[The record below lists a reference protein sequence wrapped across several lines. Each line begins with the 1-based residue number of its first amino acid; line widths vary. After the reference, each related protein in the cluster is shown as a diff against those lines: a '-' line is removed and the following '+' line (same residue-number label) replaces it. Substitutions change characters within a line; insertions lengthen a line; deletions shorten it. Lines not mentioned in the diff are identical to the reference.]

1 MLNLRRRSLRTPL
14 LATAIAVAFAA
25 PFAHTDTATATAS
38 NKRPT
43 VQADTDRF
51 IVKFRDGSAERGNAT
66 QRQQRLDA
74 IGHEHGVRIAQLRR
88 LGLGADVIKT
98 DKRLTAD
105 QAKALIGR
113 LRADPHVEYAEVD
126 GRMTIDMVPND
137 TGYGSQWHYFE
148 PTGGIGAPGAWDIA
162 TGTGEVVAVVDTGIT
177 AHSDLNANILPG
189 YDMITDTT
197 VSVDGD
203 GRDADPSDPGDYY
216 AANACGAGVPAR
228 NSSWHGTHVAGTIA
242 AVTNNSA
249 GVAGIAHNAKVVP
262 VRVLGKCGGY
272 VSDIADGILWASGAT
287 VGALPVN
294 ANPAKVI
301 NLSLGGSGACGTTYQ
316 AAIDT
321 AMANGSLV
329 VVSAGNSNLAA
340 TNFRPANCTGVVTVA
355 ASGRTGARSS
365 FSNFGTAIE
374 ITAPG
379 GDGADGILS
388 TLNTGTT
395 TPVAEGYAYYYGTSM
410 AAPHVS
416 AVAALA
422 RQASGDS
429 LTPAEISSL
438 LQATAR
444 AMPFTCGQGC
454 GAGLLD
460 ATAAVTA
467 ATTPILIVK
476 DPNSA
481 DEGNSGTAV
490 KNFTVKLS
498 KAVGADVTFDYTTQD
513 GTASAGSDFVAASG
527 SGTITAGA
535 TSTTIPV
542 TVNGDTDVE
551 ADESFSLLV
560 DNVVGPITVVDDL
573 GSYTMFNDETT
584 PLTNAV
590 AVSTGDVTINHNRY
604 FTLAVPAGAS
614 NLKFTTS
621 GGDGDADLYVRF
633 NAIPTE
639 ATYDCRPYLTGNNET
654 CNMVVQAGTWNVMLD
669 AYVPYNGLKLTG
681 SYELPVDVS
690 IGDASVS
697 EGDSGTK
704 TVSFTVT
711 LSHTNGAAVTYDIA
725 TAGDTATSDVDF
737 ASSSATGESIAA
749 GQLTRTYS
757 VTVNGDTAIE
767 NDEQFFVNLSNAA
780 TTAGAT
786 ITDGQGVG
794 TITNDDV
801 PSLSIDDQ
809 GAAEGNSGT
818 TQHTFTVSLSEPA
831 VTDVTFDIATTGG
844 SATAD
849 DDFASNSATGV
860 TITAGNTT
868 ATFPVTVNGDTAIEA
883 NETYTVDVTNVVGAT
898 VADGSGTG
906 TITND
911 DLPTLAIAD
920 ATAIIEGNA
929 GTKTMT
935 FVVNLSQAAP
945 FPVSYN
951 ITTAN
956 GTATT
961 ANADYVAASATGETI
976 PAGQT
981 SKTFSVTINGDG
993 AMERSETVFA
1003 NISNASGATLA
1014 DAHGV
1019 GTITND
1025 DGTMS
1030 IGDVSVFEGNSGT
1043 KQMGFVVTLSQASTA
1058 PVTFNAKTQKP
1069 GTTATDGVDFVAA
1082 KVTNQVIPAGQTSK
1096 LFNVTI
1102 NGDTT
1107 VEPTEVIRAT
1117 VSSAGVDVSDAL
1129 ADGLIANDDG
1139 PLLSIADA
1147 GFLEGDSGDKTLNFI
1162 VTLGQVSATA
1172 TTFNIFTVN
1181 GTAAA
1186 GEDYDARTVTGAT
1199 IPAGQTQYVFSVTT
1213 HGDTKI
1219 EGNETMFVRISNAN
1233 VGVLDGQARGVLTND
1248 DGPVLAISDAQ
1259 VTEGDSGVKQMVFT
1273 VSLSKL
1279 ATAKVT
1285 FNFSTAAA
1293 TATGGSDFD
1302 PVSVTGLVIPYG
1314 QLSRTVSVPIRGD
1327 TTVEPDETLRGNIS
1341 LSNVS
1346 IMDGVGIGTIVNDD
1360 VP

>member
-1 MLNLRRRSLRTPL
+1 MHTRRRSLRTPL

-25 PFAHTDTATATAS
+25 PFAHTDTAIATAS

-51 IVKFRDGSAERGNAT
+51 IVKFRDGSAEHGNAA

-74 IGHEHGVRIAQLRR
+74 IGREHGVRIAQLRR

-98 DKRLTAD
+98 DHSLTAD
-105 QAKALIGR
+105 QAKALVGR

-126 GRMTIDMVPND
+126 GRMYADFQPND
-137 TGYGSQWHYFE
+137 SQYVSQWHYHD
-148 PTGGIGAPGAWDIA
+148 PIGGIGMQNAWNFA
-162 TGTGEVVAVVDTGIT
+162 TGTGQVVAVVDTGIT
-177 AHSDLNANILPG
+177 AHSDLDANILPG

-203 GRDADPSDPGDYY
+203 GRDADPSDPGDWYT
-216 AANACGAGVPAR
+216 AGQCGTAPAR

-242 AVTNNSA
+242 AVTNNAA
-249 GVAGIAHNAKVVP
+249 GVAGVAYNAKVVP
-262 VRVLGKCGGY
+262 VRVLGKCGGF

-287 VGALPVN
+287 VGTAPVN

-316 AAIDT
+316 NAINT

-329 VVSAGNSNLAA
+329 VVSAGNSNLSAA
-340 TNFRPANCTGVVTVA
+340 NFRPANCTGVVTVA
-355 ASGRTGARSS
+355 ASGKTGARSS
-365 FSNFGTAIE
+365 FSNFGPAIE

-379 GDGADGILS
+379 GDGADGVLS

-395 TPVAEGYAYYYGTSM
+395 TPGAEGYAYYYGTSM

-416 AVAALA
+416 GVAALA
-422 RQASGDS
+422 REASGNS
-429 LTPAEISSL
+429 LTPAEISAL

-444 AMPFTCGQGC
+444 TMPFPCGQGC

-460 ATAAVTA
+460 ANAAAAA
-467 ATTPILIVK
+467 ATTPILIVT
-476 DPNSA
+476 DPWSA
-481 DEGNSGTAV
+481 DEGNSGTAT
-490 KNFTVKLS
+490 KTFTVKIS
-498 KAVGADVTFDYTTQD
+498 KALASDLTFDYDTMD
-513 GTASAGSDFVAASG
+513 GTATAGSDYVAASG
-527 SGTITAGA
+527 SGVIPAGSTSA
-535 TSTTIPV
+535 TVNV

-551 ADESFSLLV
+551 ADESFSLWVHNVPALV
-560 DNVVGPITVVDDL
+560 TMIRDL
-573 GSYTMFNDETT
+573 GSYTMFNDETV

-590 AVSTGDVTINHNRY
+590 AVSTADPTINHNRY
-604 FTLAVPAGAS
+604 FSLAVPAGAS

-621 GGDGDADLYVRF
+621 GGDGDADLYVRY
-633 NAIPTE
+633 NAVPTE
-639 ATYDCRPYLTGNNET
+639 STYDCRPYLTGNNET
-654 CNMVVQAGTWNVMLD
+654 CNMVVQAGTWNVLLD

-690 IGDASVS
+690 VGDASVS

-711 LSHTNGAAVTYDIA
+711 LSHTNGAAVTYDIG

-737 ASSSATGESIAA
+737 VASSATGESIAP
-749 GQLTRTYS
+749 GQLTKTYS
-757 VTVNGDTAIE
+757 VTINGDTAIE
-767 NDEQFFVNLSNAA
+767 QDEQFFVNLGNAS
-780 TTAGAT
+780 TGAGAT

-801 PSLSIDDQ
+801 PSLSIDDRSSN
-809 GAAEGNSGT
+809 EGNSGT
-818 TQHTFTVSLSEPA
+818 TQQTFTVSLSEPA
-831 VTDVTFDIATTGG
+831 VTDVTFDIATNSG
-844 SATAD
+844 SATSGS
-849 DDFASNSATGV
+849 DFAANSATGV
-860 TITAGNTT
+860 TIAAGNTT
-868 ATFPVTVNGDTAIEA
+868 ATFSVDVNGDTAIEA
-883 NETYTVDVTNVVGAT
+883 DETYTVDVTNVVGAS

-920 ATAIIEGNA
+920 ATAVIEGNA
-929 GTKTMT
+929 GTRTMT

-956 GTATT
+956 GTATAGSDFV
-961 ANADYVAASATGETI
+961 ANSIVGATI

-981 SKTFSVTINGDG
+981 AKTFDVTINGDG

-1003 NISNASGATLA
+1003 NISNASGATIA
-1014 DAHGV
+1014 DPHGV

-1025 DGTMS
+1025 DGTIS
-1030 IGDVSVFEGNSGT
+1030 IGDVQVFEGNSGT
-1043 KQMGFVVTLSQASTA
+1043 KQMGFKVTLSQASTA

-1069 GTTATDGVDFVAA
+1069 GTTATDGVDFVATKA
-1082 KVTNQVIPAGQTSK
+1082 TNQVIPAGQTSK

-1107 VEPTEVIRAT
+1107 VEPNEIVRAT
-1117 VSSAGVDVSDAL
+1117 VSSTGVDVSDAL
-1129 ADGLIANDDG
+1129 ADGLIVNDDG

-1147 GFLEGDSGDKTLNFI
+1147 GYLEGDSGDKTLNFI

-1186 GEDYDARTVTGAT
+1186 GEDYDARTVNGAT

-1285 FNFSTAAA
+1285 FNFSTAAV

-1327 TTVEPDETLRGNIS
+1327 TNVEPDETLRGNIS

-1346 IMDGVGIGTIVNDD
+1346 IMDGVGIGTILNDD
-1360 VP
+1360 ASPP